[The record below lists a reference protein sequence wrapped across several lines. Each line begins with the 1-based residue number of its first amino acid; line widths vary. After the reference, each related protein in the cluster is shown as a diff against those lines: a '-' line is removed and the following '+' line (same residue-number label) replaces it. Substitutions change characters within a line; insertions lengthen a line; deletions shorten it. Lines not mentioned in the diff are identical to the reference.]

1 MVSNDT
7 QTGEW
12 WPVKLGYNG
21 SLLLGTR
28 KLIESGDEG
37 GNVITVWCITGTEEG
52 DVLEGGGA
60 VDTTTEAVV

>member
-1 MVSNDT
+1 M
-7 QTGEW
+7 
-12 WPVKLGYNG
+12 
-21 SLLLGTR
+21 GTR